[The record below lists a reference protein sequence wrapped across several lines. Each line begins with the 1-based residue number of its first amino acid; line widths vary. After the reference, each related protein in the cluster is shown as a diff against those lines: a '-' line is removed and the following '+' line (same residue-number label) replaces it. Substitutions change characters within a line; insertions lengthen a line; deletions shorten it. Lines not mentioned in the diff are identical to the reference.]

1 MKKALASASAFSAI
15 SIHCADRRYTLCG
28 RYWPAGAEAG
38 RRAPVTAREV
48 QAAAGTSTLGVGVG
62 PYGGC
67 GNGFVTAASFT

>member
-1 MKKALASASAFSAI
+1 M
-15 SIHCADRRYTLCG
+15 LCG
-28 RYWPAGAEAG
+28 RYWPAHSDMPAGAEAG

-48 QAAAGTSTLGVGVG
+48 RAAAGTSALGVGVG